1 MLQFKMS
8 IKFEKRISLS
18 AGVATIFDGVKRG
31 GSGGGGYMIEERS
44 GTVNINEKNIENY
57 EEKAVGLYL

>member
-8 IKFEKRISLS
+8 IKFEKRISLT

-44 GTVNINEKNIENY
+44 GTVNVSRSGL
-57 EEKAVGLYL
+57 AVRR

>member
-31 GSGGGGYMIEERS
+31 GSGGGGYMIEKRS
-44 GTVNINEKNIENY
+44 GTVNVSRSGL
-57 EEKAVGLYL
+57 AVRR

>member
-18 AGVATIFDGVKRG
+18 AVVATIFDEVKRG

-44 GTVNINEKNIENY
+44 GTVNVNRS
-57 EEKAVGLYL
+57 GLA